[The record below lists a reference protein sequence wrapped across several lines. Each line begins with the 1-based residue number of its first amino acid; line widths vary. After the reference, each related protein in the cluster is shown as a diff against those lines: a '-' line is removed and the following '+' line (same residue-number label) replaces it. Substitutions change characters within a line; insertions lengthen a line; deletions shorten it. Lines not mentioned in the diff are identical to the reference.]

1 MPLVC
6 ILQVWESW
14 QGYEMWE
21 RDTALEVKM
30 KAVSGSAMRLCDIP
44 VWCWHKQKQG
54 MLGRALPVL
63 HYLAWLLNCS
73 TFKRRFYV
81 NLTPGN
87 LFHLVEWIFF
97 FLSLIWNAWSC
108 SACEAA
114 TSEACIYSGKM
125 HVLWTLS
132 HTFEITKHCSL
143 YTISLCKRV
152 IYLNNSEQELP
163 SCWVNKS
170 LVNKSA
176 TGQ

>member
-21 RDTALEVKM
+21 RDTVLEVKM
-30 KAVSGSAMRLCDIP
+30 KAESGSAMRLCDIP
-44 VWCWHKQKQG
+44 VWCWHKQKLG
-54 MLGRALPVL
+54 MHGSALPVL
-63 HYLAWLLNCS
+63 YYLAWLLNCS
-73 TFKRRFYV
+73 TFNRRFYV

-87 LFHLVEWIFF
+87 LFHLAEWIFFF
-97 FLSLIWNAWSC
+97 FLSLILNAWSC

-132 HTFEITKHCSL
+132 HTFEITSTAHFVLVSL
-143 YTISLCKRV
+143 SRTTILSSSTK
-152 IYLNNSEQELP
+152 QELTT
-163 SCWVNKS
+163 CWDR
-170 LVNKSA
+170 
-176 TGQ
+176 

>member
-6 ILQVWESW
+6 ILQVWERW
-14 QGYEMWE
+14 KGCEMWE
-21 RDTALEVKM
+21 RGTVLEVKM
-30 KAVSGSAMRLCDIP
+30 KAASGSAMRLCDIP

-87 LFHLVEWIFF
+87 LFHLAERIF

-108 SACEAA
+108 SACEAT
-114 TSEACIYSGKM
+114 TSEACVYSGM
-125 HVLWTLS
+125 NYSFMNFISHLWNYNTLFSSS
-132 HTFEITKHCSL
+132 H
-143 YTISLCKRV
+143 ISL
-152 IYLNNSEQELP
+152 QE
-163 SCWVNKS
+163 SNRF
-170 LVNKSA
+170 
-176 TGQ
+176 